1 MKYRCGNHAQCEGK
15 SCPHH
20 GEHGFITGCNAKCN
34 NSDGKGYRG
43 TCEPIGETESMKRR
57 IGNLFDQHDLVV
69 LKSHVATPERGIPQ
83 IFSVVCV
90 VVYFGDTITVK
101 YLCRSLGNKSW
112 SNISTQQSLDVATF
126 NDGTI
131 PLEESALT
139 AYVPSKVEAGDE

>member
-1 MKYRCGNHAQCEGK
+1 
-15 SCPHH
+15 
-20 GEHGFITGCNAKCN
+20 
-34 NSDGKGYRG
+34 
-43 TCEPIGETESMKRR
+43 MKRR